1 MTLASVTAN
10 GIASAPELDLAV
22 SRRMRSMRRVFLIP
36 RSRGRFMPVM
46 MFNGQQFVLQPG
58 PNRLGGGATADVV
71 VGGEVGILA
80 IVDLASDGRATIRN
94 NGDQVVARVNGMTLG
109 GPTPLLHG
117 DKVEISGSELIF
129 VEDAKGG
136 ATQFVS
142 AAEVAAIAAKR
153 SGPARATAAT
163 GGRLVSLVDGKE
175 YAIPDA
181 GVVIGRDASADIVVA
196 QTAVSRRHAQVIATA
211 NGYVVNDLSTNGI
224 AVNGVKVNASQ
235 PLSRADVILVGT
247 EEFRFY
253 ADVAPAAPRAAPPSP
268 APAPIA
274 AAPIAAAPIAAAPIA
289 AAPIAAAPIASAS
302 APAPVAPRPVPA
314 PSSPPTPQLPRPATP
329 PPPAAA
335 SPAKAPPA
343 PAKAPPAPTKAPPA
357 PTKAPPPAVKA
368 PPPSIAASSA
378 EAPREAS
385 REPAPSK
392 GVPMWLGLSVILVI
406 AAAAAYL
413 IITLR

>member
-274 AAPIAAAPIAAAPIA
+274 AAPIAAAPIA
-289 AAPIAAAPIASAS
+289 SAS

-343 PAKAPPAPTKAPPA
+343 PAKAPPA